1 MPSHDRP
8 GAEAPFTEDD
18 ERQMLD
24 AIERW
29 LERDVRPNVMALE
42 HADEYPRAM
51 VEQMK
56 AFGLF
61 GATIAPEYGGLG
73 MPTLTYARIVARM
86 SEVWMSLSGVFSSH

>member
-1 MPSHDRP
+1 MTTQDRP
-8 GAEAPFTEDD
+8 GAAAPFSEDD

-29 LERDVRPNVMALE
+29 LEREVRPQVLALE
-42 HADEYPRAM
+42 HADAYPAAM
-51 VEQMK
+51 VEQMR

-61 GATIAPEYGGLG
+61 GATIAPAYGGLG

-86 SEVWMSLSGVFSSH
+86 SEVWMSLSGCSART